1 MSNQNENQSKW
12 KIEKSIADNPLQN
25 PVIPTNIK
33 KTSEPLTANTEEFDS
48 TSFSSVRDTI
58 FNKSNI
64 IFLVWFLAIYF
75 IAYFILGFFFKS
87 QNGPSMVSRIFD
99 IVCFV
104 VLVAILLMWYYSSS
118 AGDIQEKGNKY
129 FMNVL
134 DYINESTSIFATGL
148 FLVVF
153 YLFVYI
159 LRIPMDSISKPIFI
173 GIVENAGWIVFVITL
188 FVQFLKSVFQ
198 ISLIDEIKK
207 WWNGLP
213 SEIEKDT
220 KKKEPEPVQIDEVF
234 NISNNL
240 YGYEDAEAICTSY
253 GARLATYDEI
263 EEAYNKGGEWCNYG
277 WSDGQMIFFPTQKS
291 TWDKLQ
297 KTKTHKNDCG
307 RPGVNGG
314 YIANPYIKFG
324 VNCFGKKPN
333 ASDSELAQMSANKD
347 RVYPKSPEDQA
358 LEDKVK
364 FWKDNASKLLQ
375 VNSFNT
381 KVWSEFGNTQAAAS
395 VKV

>member
-25 PVIPTNIK
+25 PVIPTNTK
-33 KTSEPLTANTEEFDS
+33 KTSEPLTENTEEFDS
-48 TSFSSVRDTI
+48 TSFSSLQDTI

-104 VLVAILLMWYYSSS
+104 VLVAILLLWYYSSS
-118 AGDIQEKGNKY
+118 ADDIQKKGNKY

-134 DYINESTSIFATGL
+134 DYINESASIFATGL

-213 SEIEKDT
+213 SEMEKDT
-220 KKKEPEPVQIDEVF
+220 KKKDPDPVQIDEVF

-240 YGYEDAEAICTSY
+240 YGYEDAQAICTSY

-324 VNCFGKKPN
+324 VNCFGKKPK

-347 RVYPKSPEDQA
+347 RVYPKSSEDQA
-358 LEDKVK
+358 LEDKVD
-364 FWKDNASKLLQ
+364 FWKENASKLLQ

-381 KVWSEFGNTQAAAS
+381 KVWSEFGNTQAAS

>member
-1 MSNQNENQSKW
+1 MSNQNENQPKW

-33 KTSEPLTANTEEFDS
+33 KTSEPLTENTEEFDS

-99 IVCFV
+99 VVCFV

-134 DYINESTSIFATGL
+134 DYINESASIFATGL

-213 SEIEKDT
+213 SEMDKDT
-220 KKKEPEPVQIDEVF
+220 KKKDPEPVQIDEVF

-240 YGYEDAEAICTSY
+240 YGYEDAQAICTSY

-324 VNCFGKKPN
+324 VNCFGQKPN

-358 LEDKVK
+358 LEDKVNY
-364 FWKDNASKLLQ
+364 WKENASKLLQ

-381 KVWSEFGNTQAAAS
+381 KVWSEFGNTQAAS